1 MNNIERDI
9 ELYLDKIKL
18 NLICKKEEKN
28 RIVSDIRESV
38 YDFVENNNIDDIKK
52 VYRHFGTPEEIAK
65 TYYSEKEL
73 EEIKKTAKRE
83 NYIRYAII
91 GAFIIFVIAVI
102 CTVANSNRLLKEKY
116 STPKYGMVQS
126 CIIDANGTIS

>member
-38 YDFVENNNIDDIKK
+38 YDFVENNNINDIKK
-52 VYRHFGTPEEIAK
+52 VYSHFGTPEEIAK

-73 EEIKKTAKRE
+73 EEIKKTAKKE

-116 STPKYGMVQS
+116 SRPRYGLVQVYN
-126 CIIDANGTIS
+126 IDTNRTIS

>member
-1 MNNIERDI
+1 MKNIEREI
-9 ELYLDKIKL
+9 EVYLDKIKT

-38 YDFVENNNIDDIKK
+38 YDFIENNNIDDIKK
-52 VYRHFGTPEEIAK
+52 VYSHFGTPEEIAK
-65 TYYSEKEL
+65 TYYSKKEL
-73 EEIKKTAKRE
+73 EEIKKTAKKE

-116 STPKYGMVQS
+116 STPRYAMVQS
-126 CIIDANGTIS
+126 YIIDANGTIS

>member
-38 YDFVENNNIDDIKK
+38 YDFVENNNITDIKK
-52 VYRHFGTPEEIAK
+52 VYGHFGTPEEIAK

-73 EEIKKTAKRE
+73 EEIKKTAKKE

-102 CTVANSNRLLKEKY
+102 CTAANSNRLLKEKY
-116 STPKYGMVQS
+116 SRPRYGLVQVYN
-126 CIIDANGTIS
+126 IDTNGTIS

>member
-1 MNNIERDI
+1 MKSIERDV
-9 ELYLDKIKL
+9 ELYIDKIKV

-38 YDFVENNNIDDIKK
+38 YDFVENNDINDIKK
-52 VYRHFGTPEEIAK
+52 VYSHFGTPEEIAK

-73 EEIKKTAKRE
+73 EEIKKNAKKE

-91 GAFIIFVIAVI
+91 AAFIIFVIAVI

-126 CIIDANGTIS
+126 YIMDANGTIS

>member
-52 VYRHFGTPEEIAK
+52 VYRHFGTPEEIVK
-65 TYYSEKEL
+65 TYYGEKEL
-73 EEIKKTAKRE
+73 EEIKETAKKE

-116 STPKYGMVQS
+116 STPKNGMVQS
-126 CIIDANGTIS
+126 YIIDANGTIS

>member
-65 TYYSEKEL
+65 TY
-73 EEIKKTAKRE
+73 
-83 NYIRYAII
+83 
-91 GAFIIFVIAVI
+91 
-102 CTVANSNRLLKEKY
+102 
-116 STPKYGMVQS
+116 
-126 CIIDANGTIS
+126 

>member
-38 YDFVENNNIDDIKK
+38 YDFVENK
-52 VYRHFGTPEEIAK
+52 
-65 TYYSEKEL
+65 
-73 EEIKKTAKRE
+73 
-83 NYIRYAII
+83 
-91 GAFIIFVIAVI
+91 
-102 CTVANSNRLLKEKY
+102 
-116 STPKYGMVQS
+116 
-126 CIIDANGTIS
+126 